1 MIDRQMYQAMSQNLL
16 SQKSK
21 TSRRKTNYV
30 TSDGYFPN
38 YEDELRNLDSS
49 VNISRAQY
57 FN

>member
-1 MIDRQMYQAMSQNLL
+1 MYQAMSQNLL